1 MTIFTTLIG
10 LLATLLMSETPSA
23 GAPGDASGGTPPE
36 PKPDAAPAPEA
47 PAAGSGSTAESSG
60 GSEPSGEPTG
70 DSAAQRASREAA
82 NYRTK
87 LREEQAKNTAL
98 MTALRPAL
106 ETLGIKVEGGGAPDP
121 AELTKQVDSWR
132 SKYMAERVSNAIH
145 RQAATAGARPEALTR
160 YLRGGSELS
169 ELDPE
174 ADNFE
179 QELQSVVQRALTD
192 EPSLKVAAAPP
203 PRSGAEFNGAGT
215 GKTIDEQIAEAEKS
229 GDYRTSI
236 RLKEARQAQLGSGG
250 GGAAH

>member
-1 MTIFTTLIG
+1 MTIFNILIG
-10 LLATLLMSETPSA
+10 LLWTLLPFETG
-23 GAPGDASGGTPPE
+23 GAPAAGDASGGTPPE
-36 PKPDAAPAPEA
+36 PKPGDAPASGT
-47 PAAGSGSTAESSG
+47 PAADSGSKADPPA
-60 GSEPSGEPTG
+60 GSDDSGEPTA
-70 DSAAQRASREAA
+70 DNAAQRASREAA
-82 NYRTK
+82 GYRTK

-98 MTALRPAL
+98 MAALRPAL
-106 ETLGIKVEGGGAPDP
+106 ETLGIKVEGGGTPDP

-132 SKYMAERVSNAIH
+132 SKYMAERVANAIH
-145 RQAATAGARPEALTR
+145 RQAATAGARPDALTR